1 MRREIIGDATIYL
14 GDCLELSVEHDLL
27 LVDPPYGKDFESGKA
42 GGKWGKIA
50 NDAASQQGYVV
61 ERLAHALK
69 GLKRG
74 RHVYVFGPTDLSTLL
89 LCEPVELIWD
99 KEMIGMGDLSA
110 PWGPQHEPIQFA
122 VYELSK
128 ANLAKGYGKLAARLR
143 KGSVLRSLR
152 ANSGAV
158 KRHPNEKPVDI
169 LRQMIESSSVLG
181 ETVYDCM
188 VGSGSTVEAA
198 LLEGRKVVAC
208 EIEDRYFDTT
218 CERAYQTQRL
228 AKSEGLFA

>member
-1 MRREIIGDATIYL
+1 MRKEVIGDATIYL
-14 GDCLELSVEHDLL
+14 GDCLEVSVECDLL
-27 LVDPPYGKDFESGKA
+27 LSDPPYGKDFESGKA
-42 GGKWGKIA
+42 HGRWGKIA
-50 NDAASQQGYVV
+50 NDKPAQQAYVI

-74 RHVYVFGPTDLSTLL
+74 RHVYVFGPTDLSSLL
-89 LCEPVELIWD
+89 LCEPVQLIWD
-99 KEMIGMGDLSA
+99 KEMIGMGDLTA
-110 PWGPQHEPIQFA
+110 PWGPQHESIQFA

-152 ANSGAV
+152 PNSGAV

-169 LRQMIESSSVLG
+169 LRQIIESSTVLG
-181 ETVYDCM
+181 ERVYDPM

-198 LLEGRKVVAC
+198 LLEGRLVEAC
-208 EIEDRYFDTT
+208 ELEEPYFQTT
-218 CERAYQTQRL
+218 CERAYQAQRL
-228 AKSEGLFA
+228 VKSEGLFA